1 MVAREERRMPSDDL
15 LQDGHR
21 SSCLE
26 AGGSRLGSMKVVD
39 AAAGSTHDKIPFQGR
54 VVCLQVPVLAV
65 LTWSMLSCL
74 RYLGVRYCR
83 VQNTEHREISA
94 EG

>member
-54 VVCLQVPVLAV
+54 VHL
-65 LTWSMLSCL
+65 
-74 RYLGVRYCR
+74 
-83 VQNTEHREISA
+83 
-94 EG
+94 